1 MATPV
6 SHDCENSKRLP
17 ARQPIMDNIHA
28 PAFGR
33 PDWHGSWASV
43 EGEVYPSPPA
53 HPKLDLYSNGDK
65 CLVGE
70 IINCSENAGGQSIPK
85 SGEQV
90 ASIIIFG

>member
-1 MATPV
+1 V
-6 SHDCENSKRLP
+6 R
-17 ARQPIMDNIHA
+17 I
-28 PAFGR
+28 
-33 PDWHGSWASV
+33 
-43 EGEVYPSPPA
+43 
-53 HPKLDLYSNGDK
+53 DLYSNGDK